1 VYCTKMIEHLVLSGA
16 GTNGLVQIGL
26 LHYLIDQEKL
36 ALTDIKS
43 IYATSAGAILS
54 ILILIGVPIPEM
66 KEYIIH
72 RPWEKFFDV
81 QFHDKGIFP
90 SSHLSDMVKP
100 FMLAYDIP
108 DTYTLLELYQKSG
121 VDLHIFT
128 TKING
133 MECVDLNHTT
143 FPTLTLSETIQ
154 MTASLPIVFT
164 PVKYNNEYYIDG
176 GFMNN
181 CPLQS
186 IQKHPYHPDSILII
200 DIAQQCPIYTEESDM
215 FNYMHILFLNALDII
230 CANTYNKTCKH
241 DYKHYYLIDVESMFK
256 SEVWI
261 QFINNIEYR
270 QQLYDYGYH
279 YLNNTET
286 KN

>member
-1 VYCTKMIEHLVLSGA
+1 MIEHLVLSGA

-26 LHYLIDQEKL
+26 LHSLMDQDKL
-36 ALTDIKS
+36 TLSNIKS
-43 IYATSAGAILS
+43 IYSTSAGAIIS

-90 SSHLSDMVKP
+90 SSYLSDMIKP

-108 DTYTLLELYQKSG
+108 DTYTLDELYQKSG
-121 VDLHIFT
+121 VDLHVFT

-133 MECVDLNHTT
+133 MECIDLNHST
-143 FPTLTLSETIQ
+143 FPTLTLTDAIQ
-154 MTASLPIVFT
+154 MTASIPIVFT

-186 IQKHPYHPDSILII
+186 IQKHSYPPDSILII
-200 DIAQQCPIYTEESDM
+200 DIAQETPNYTEDSSMLD
-215 FNYMHILFLNALDII
+215 YIHILLLNALDII
-230 CANTYNKTCKH
+230 CANNYNKTCKD
-241 DYKHYYLIDVESMFK
+241 DYKHYYLLDVETMFK

-261 QFINNIEYR
+261 QYINNIEYR
-270 QQLYDYGYH
+270 QQLYDYGYQ
-279 YLNNTET
+279 YLT
-286 KN
+286 KLEQKISE

>member
-1 VYCTKMIEHLVLSGA
+1 MIEHLVLSGA

-26 LHYLIDQEKL
+26 FHYLLDQDKL
-36 ALTDIKS
+36 VFSNIKS

-54 ILILIGVPIPEM
+54 ILLLIGVSIPEM

-72 RPWEKFFDV
+72 RPWEKFFDISF
-81 QFHDKGIFP
+81 QEKGIFP
-90 SSHLSDMVKP
+90 SSYLPDMVKP

-108 DTYTLLELYQKSG
+108 DTYTLFDLYHKSG

-133 MECVDLNHTT
+133 MECIDLNHVT
-143 FPTLTLSETIQ
+143 FPSVTLSEAIQ

-186 IQKHPYHPDSILII
+186 IQKHSYSPDSVLII
-200 DIAQQCPIYTEESDM
+200 DIAQECPIYTEESSMLD
-215 FNYMHILFLNALDII
+215 YIHILFLNALDII
-230 CANTYNKTCKH
+230 SSNNYNKLIKH
-241 DYKHYYLIDVESMFK
+241 EYPYYYLLDVESMFK

-261 QFINNIEYR
+261 QFIQNIEYR
-270 QQLYDYGYH
+270 QQLYDYGYN
-279 YLNNTET
+279 YLNKIET
-286 KN
+286 KI